1 MNNTFCLSFS
11 DIGFQLL
18 HVISG
23 DNEPNINSNYQFYY
37 PSPKAPDQI
46 FSGES
51 IAFISNSI
59 YKFKTDNNVENFSL
73 SFALPF
79 NYADIK
85 KVAFPLDSD
94 KKQKKDQIE
103 WELKTTLPGDLK
115 DYKIS
120 VLNESNES
128 SYSSAVV
135 VAIKKELLVK
145 LKYVADENKS
155 TIKNVFLNSFAL
167 ENYILHDNRYSEDKN
182 FAFLKVN
189 KNILEYHFFCGKQ
202 YFLSQIDS
210 LDLLSRNKEEVVLE
224 LTHERYKNISNLF
237 GQTLNENPFEL
248 YLYGSSLNEEIFNV
262 LKKGLSI
269 PVEYAQIEEFPT
281 DEDYIYVEAWGSIL

>member
-18 HVISG
+18 HVISD
-23 DNEPNINSNYQFYY
+23 DNGNSINSNHQFDY
-37 PSPKAPDQI
+37 PSPVSPDQF
-46 FSGES
+46 FSGEI
-51 IAFISNSI
+51 IAFISNNI
-59 YKFKTDNNVENFSL
+59 YKFKTDNNIENFTL

-85 KVAFPLDSD
+85 KVAFPLKSD
-94 KKQKKDQIE
+94 KAQKRKQIE
-103 WELKTTLPGDLK
+103 WELKTTLQGDLK

-120 VLNESNES
+120 VLNESNKS
-128 SYSSAVV
+128 SFSSAVV
-135 VAIKKELLVK
+135 VAIKKALLVK
-145 LKYVADENKS
+145 LKYIADENS
-155 TIKNVFLNSFAL
+155 CGISNVFLNCFAL
-167 ENYILHDNRYSEDKN
+167 ENYILHDNRYNEEKN

-189 KNILEYHFFCGKQ
+189 RNVLEYHFFSGKQ

-210 LDLLSRNKEEVVLE
+210 LDLISRNIEEVVLE

-237 GQTLNENPFEL
+237 GQTLNESPFEL
-248 YLYGSSLNEEIFNV
+248 YLYGSSLNDEIFHV

-269 PVEYAQIEEFPT
+269 PVEYAQIDNFPT
-281 DEDYIYVEAWGSIL
+281 NEDYKYIEAWGSIL

>member
-18 HVISG
+18 HVITG
-23 DNEPNINSNYQFYY
+23 DNGISINSNHQFNY
-37 PSPKAPDQI
+37 PSAMPPDQI

-51 IAFISNSI
+51 IAFISNNI

-85 KVAFPLDSD
+85 KVALPLDSD
-94 KKQKKDQIE
+94 KTQKKKQIE
-103 WELKTTLPGDLK
+103 WELKTTLSGDLK

-120 VLNESNES
+120 VLSESDES
-128 SYSSAVV
+128 SFSSAVV
-135 VAIKKELLVK
+135 VAIKKALLIK
-145 LKYVADENKS
+145 LKYIADENKCN
-155 TIKNVFLNSFAL
+155 IKNVFLNSFAL
-167 ENYILHDNRYSEDKN
+167 ENYILHDNRYNEDKN
-182 FAFLKVN
+182 FAVLKVS
-189 KNILEYHFFCGKQ
+189 KNILEYHFFSGKQ
-202 YFLSQIDS
+202 YFLSQIDT
-210 LDLLSRNKEEVVLE
+210 LDLLSRRKEEVVLE

-248 YLYGSSLNEEIFNV
+248 YLYGSSLNEEILNV

-269 PVEYAQIEEFPT
+269 PVEYAHIDNFPT
-281 DEDYIYVEAWGSIL
+281 NEDYKYIEAWGSIL